1 MSSCLFF
8 IFHNP
13 LLLSLGS
20 VLSLTSDLDNLD
32 VLSTVALTANWNWY
46 QRTTEQNRCL
56 PTLPMP
62 LMIYMHDVTVFTIGE
77 RKSGLRWHP
86 AFLDFALLDSLDKN
100 IALL

>member
-1 MSSCLFF
+1 MF
-8 IFHNP
+8 IFYF
-13 LLLSLGS
+13 SQSSVIVIALGS

-32 VLSTVALTANWNWY
+32 VLSTVALMANWY

-100 IALL
+100 IDLL